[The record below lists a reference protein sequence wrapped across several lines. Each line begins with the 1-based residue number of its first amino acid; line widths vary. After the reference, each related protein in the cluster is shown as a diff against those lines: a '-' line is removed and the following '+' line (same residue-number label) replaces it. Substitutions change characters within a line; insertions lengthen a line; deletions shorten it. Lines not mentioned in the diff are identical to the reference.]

1 MDMPS
6 TSAMPSSTRTRPR
19 KKGNAFISG
28 LKAQFKVCRNTNDVV
43 RAHARANQQSINRIE
58 RHLGIEE
65 TDWPAFPPSPPR
77 YFPAAWQHYDVG
89 DDDDNDED
97 DE

>member
-1 MDMPS
+1 
-6 TSAMPSSTRTRPR
+6 MPSSSRTRSR
-19 KKGNAFISG
+19 RKGNAFISG
-28 LKAQFKVCRNTNDVV
+28 LKALFKVCRNTNDVV

-65 TDWPAFPPSPPR
+65 MDWPTFPPSPPSD
-77 YFPAAWQHYDVG
+77 FPAEWEHYDV
-89 DDDDNDED
+89 DDDED